1 MNTRRAKVKSNE
13 FSEPE
18 HEPKRD
24 VLTVFLFPTSMLQHA
39 TVADSQEVRVIKNRH
54 NVSWLKRWLPTYI
67 RRWVVIF
74 LLVSVIAYAV
84 DSLQWPAVL
93 RYLVDVTQY
102 ASGLMVGWM
111 TFLYVDLAVI
121 K

>member
-1 MNTRRAKVKSNE
+1 MKSNE
-13 FSEPE
+13 LSELELEPE
-18 HEPKRD
+18 RD
-24 VLTVFLFPTSMLQHA
+24 VLTVFLFPQAMLQHT

-74 LLVSVIAYAV
+74 LLVSMIAYAV

-93 RYLVDVTQY
+93 RYVVDVTQY
-102 ASGLMVGWM
+102 ASGLMAGWM
-111 TFLYVDLAVI
+111 TFLYVDLAVV